1 MVGDGGFAG
10 AEGGGVVVA
19 FVGEDGTA
27 VAAQLVVFFLEF
39 LAVVPLAAELAEVLG
54 VALVGA
60 APGLRHLVHGPAG
73 IGVAA

>member
-1 MVGDGGFAG
+1 
-10 AEGGGVVVA
+10 VA

-27 VAAQLVVFFLEF
+27 VAAQLVVFLLEF
-39 LAVVPLAAELAEVLG
+39 LAVIPLAAELAQVLG

-60 APGLRHLVHGPAG
+60 APRLRHLLHRRPG